1 MIPNPG
7 LLWALVILAYGALSF
22 RILARLDG
30 LPYVLATSLSSVLVS
45 SAFSF
50 KLDFTSEDAPE
61 LVVGYARRL
70 NDVFQGQS
78 LLWRARTVFMLTAAI
93 AAYGIFRAVTR
104 RAGARLSS
112 SKLLVL
118 SGRLDIWLTAQC
130 NFSIIYT
137 ASSE

>member
-7 LLWALVILAYGALSF
+7 LLWALVIFAYGTLSF

-70 NDVFQGQS
+70 NDIFQGQS

-93 AAYGIFRAVTR
+93 AAYGIFRAITG
-104 RAGARLSS
+104 RAGARLGS
-112 SKLLVL
+112 SKLLVP
-118 SGRLDIWLTAQC
+118 SGRLKIG
-130 NFSIIYT
+130 
-137 ASSE
+137 